1 MAELKDIIRKYRN
14 DNNMTQKELA
24 DKSDISL
31 RALSNYENGSRIPPL
46 EIMIKMSN
54 VLNIPLDELTDNVDI
69 DDLQQIKNVILNKK
83 LKIDKETMNLKDT
96 ILLTELL
103 SKINEVQST
112 GSYTDMDIEII
123 LNEFSLLLK
132 RKVNTIDMLKGY
144 IASKNYEITKLN
156 DEILKDID
164 RKFSE
169 ILELEF
175 FKLNK

>member
-1 MAELKDIIRKYRN
+1 MLGDNIKKARKN
-14 DNNMTQKELA
+14 KKLSQKELA
-24 DKSDISL
+24 KQVGISASYIQQL
-31 RALSNYENGSRIPPL
+31 ELGQKNNPSL
-46 EIMIKMSN
+46 EILIK
-54 VLNIPLDELTDNVDI
+54 LGDILDIPLDLLANEIDI
-69 DDLQQIKNVILNKK
+69 DDLQQIKNVLLNKK
-83 LKIDKETMNLKDT
+83 SQKSEKPMELKDA

-103 SKINEVQST
+103 SKINKIQSE

-132 RKVNTIDMLKGY
+132 TKVNATDTLKTY
-144 IASKNYEITKLN
+144 ISSKKYDITKLS
-156 DEILKDID
+156 DEMLKDID